1 MSSMISVVVRFLVVI
16 GASVILSGMAGS
28 NKVTKIKFRIF
39 SKQTIKRAIRAINE
53 EVLCTTKLTK
63 LTF

>member
-16 GASVILSGMAGS
+16 GASVLSGMAGS